1 MPEFRASSDCE
12 VVFMNLTRAGLIG
25 APLCLFGYGVI
36 RLFGRLDGRYG
47 PGPDWQAAHIVDLV
61 GLVLF
66 VPAVLG
72 LGRALG
78 DARGRRIVVAGTL
91 VGVAAS
97 AVQITVDIV
106 AGLRASDKAGM
117 NAITGR
123 FGSLPGAE
131 LAFYQVGPQLLYVGL
146 IVLAIMLARAGTLP
160 WWSAVLV
167 FIGVAAPAV
176 SLDLIPI
183 GAVCLLVA
191 LAPLTLRLGDRAGW
205 VTMGT

>member
-12 VVFMNLTRAGLIG
+12 VLLMNLTRASLVG

-36 RLFGRLDGRYG
+36 RLFGRMAGHYG
-47 PGPDWQAAHIVDLV
+47 PGGAWQAAHIVDLV

-78 DARGRRIVVAGTL
+78 DTAGRRLVVAGTL

-106 AGLRASDKAGM
+106 AGLRAADKVDM

-123 FGSLPGAE
+123 FSSLPGAE

-146 IVLAIMLARAGTLP
+146 FVLAIMLARAGALP

-167 FIGVAAPAV
+167 LIGVAAPAV

-183 GAVCLLVA
+183 GAVCLFVA
-191 LAPLTLRLGDRAGW
+191 LAPLTVRLGDRAGW